1 MTVTLYNN
9 KSEKIKVS
17 KDLDELGAHEGR
29 LKEECTILTP
39 SILFQGLSADA
50 LTGANYAYIDAFKRY
65 YFITN
70 ITVVDNNFLR
80 VDMSVDVLQSYADS
94 IKAQTAVIARNEN
107 EYNLYLNDGVFKAYQ
122 NPMIITK
129 VFPKSLTDSCFIL
142 AVAGAG

>member
-9 KSEKIKVS
+9 KSEEIKVA
-17 KDLDELGAHEGR
+17 KDLEEIGAYEGR
-29 LKEECTILTP
+29 LKEACTVLSP
-39 SILFQGLSADA
+39 SILFQGLSADT
-50 LTGANYAYIDAFKRY
+50 LTGANYAYIAEFKRY

-70 ITVVDNNFLR
+70 ITIEDNNFFR
-80 VDMSVDVLQSYADS
+80 IDMRVDVLQSYADS

-122 NPMIITK
+122 DPMIITK